1 MYTFTSYAS
10 VALILSVLVALAL
23 TCLLYLTRD
32 WTIDCL
38 RRSASFCSRVVT
50 RVMYKWDSYASLL
63 VMLVW
68 LALVM
73 VRCRNVNMDDQA
85 LGVQADDMTETV
97 EFLGYEVDAWAYWD
111 RQHDTYVQRW
121 STTGGPAGDTITYE
135 TTDGGYVSYAKM
147 VTRLYPGQELSN
159 LGEFMVVMSGDE
171 WYAVSQW
178 VETLPPGVA
187 TRRFGNTSVTVSF
200 SDAVSGGSD
209 VIAEFTYIPTHVA
222 QEAVAKESTD
232 E

>member
-1 MYTFTSYAS
+1 MYTFTSYAP
-10 VALILSVLVALAL
+10 VALSVLVALAL

-32 WTIDCL
+32 GWEDW
-38 RRSASFCSRVVT
+38 RDRSARFLSRVWT
-50 RVMYKWDSYASLL
+50 RILYNATTYLMIVA
-63 VMLVW
+63 MLVW
-68 LALVM
+68 LGSLLGRA
-73 VRCRNVNMDDQA
+73 RDINIDNQA
-85 LGVQADDMTETV
+85 LGIPVDDMTETV

-121 STTGGPAGDTITYE
+121 SATGGPPGDTITYE
-135 TTDGGYVSYAKM
+135 ITDHGYVSYAMM
-147 VTRLYPGQELSN
+147 VTKLYPGKAESN
-159 LGEFMVVMSGDE
+159 LGVFIVVMSGDE

-209 VIAEFTYIPTHVA
+209 VIAEFTYIPTHVT